1 MTDLVLSEGQQEALR
16 SLLALETTPGALPS
30 EDVLDIV
37 ALLIPS
43 DSVEIGLADAAGRV
57 VEHVALPGSGSVCDD
72 PQVCDGPLLLGLV
85 HQGTHPAERA
95 ALRHYGLADG
105 LLLGF
110 RSGPAHVVQL
120 AMERYTRTFSEGDLA
135 MLRMIAPALQRLMR
149 TEPTPALPSSLT
161 TTERR
166 VLQLVATGRSNA
178 EIAADLFVS
187 VATVRK
193 HLENAY
199 RKLGV
204 HSRMAAVVALG
215 GSVGG
220 RVEDLQPLER
230 YA

>member
-1 MTDLVLSEGQQEALR
+1 MAEIVLSEGQQDGLR
-16 SLLALETTPGALPS
+16 RLLALGTTPGALPS
-30 EDVLDIV
+30 EEVLDIIAILV
-37 ALLIPS
+37 PC
-43 DSVEIGLADAAGRV
+43 DSAEIGLADASGRL
-57 VEHVALPGSGSVCDD
+57 VEHVALRGSDSAGED
-72 PQVCDGPLLLGLV
+72 PQVCDGPLMLGIV
-85 HQGTHPAERA
+85 HQGSHPTERA
-95 ALRHYGLADG
+95 TLRHYGLADG

-110 RSGPAHVVQL
+110 RSGSAHVVQL

-135 MLRMIAPALQRLMR
+135 MVRMIAPALQRLMR
-149 TEPTPALPSSLT
+149 TQPTPALPSTLT

-178 EIAADLFVS
+178 EIAADLYVS

-204 HSRMAAVVALG
+204 HSRMAAVVAVG
-215 GSVGG
+215 GSP
-220 RVEDLQPLER
+220 RERTEDLQPVER